1 MSNKKRKH
9 HLNEQDKE
17 LFRRTM
23 QDVAPLTQDVIFP
36 ILPVNPTAQQQQH
49 AQQKKHHAEQSNSQF
64 YFSDHYQ
71 SLLVLSEPT
80 RYVSHPDINH
90 QFTALRRGHYLPEL
104 FLDLH
109 GLTQRQAKQTIASF
123 IVTCQQQHIQC
134 GCIIHGHGKHIL
146 KQQTPLWLA
155 QHPAILA
162 FHQAPKIYGG
172 AGALLVLFAISDDWA
187 NETINN

>member
-1 MSNKKRKH
+1 MPNKKRKH
-9 HLNEQDKE
+9 HLNQQDKD

-23 QDVAPLTQDVIFP
+23 HDVSPLAQDVIFP
-36 ILPVNPTAQQQQH
+36 ASAVNHSAQHQR
-49 AQQKKHHAEQSNSQF
+49 AKQQKYHAEQTNSQF

-71 SLLVLSEPT
+71 SLLVLTEPT
-80 RYVSHPDINH
+80 RYICQADLSY
-90 QFTALRRGHYLPEL
+90 QLTSLRRGHYPPEL

-109 GLTQRQAKQTIASF
+109 GLTQRQAKQAIAAF

-162 FHQAPKIYGG
+162 FHQAPKHYGG
-172 AGALLVLFAISDDWA
+172 AGALLVLFAICDDWA
-187 NETINN
+187 NETTDN